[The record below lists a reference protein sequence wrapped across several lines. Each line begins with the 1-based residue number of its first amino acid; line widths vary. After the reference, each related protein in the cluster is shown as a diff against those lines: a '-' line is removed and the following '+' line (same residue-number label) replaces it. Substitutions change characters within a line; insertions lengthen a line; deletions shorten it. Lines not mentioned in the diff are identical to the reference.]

1 MIGGY
6 TIIDV
11 SDVALTTSYKDCSVS
26 FDDVIR
32 QITTGKIILVTTN
45 NGVYTASVSKTTAT
59 EITLV
64 SLVTVSSSSIDQ
76 ITFTINNKNQIKKT
90 TTTFTKA

>member
-6 TIIDV
+6 TIIDA
-11 SDVALTTSYKDCSVS
+11 SDVTLTASYKDCSVS
-26 FDDVIR
+26 FDDVNR
-32 QITTGKIILVTTN
+32 QITTGKIILVTTKD
-45 NGVYTASVSKTTAT
+45 GVYTASVSKTTAT
-59 EITLV
+59 EITLI
-64 SLVTVSSSSIDQ
+64 SLVTVSSASIDQ

>member
-26 FDDVIR
+26 FDDVNR
-32 QITTGKIILVTTN
+32 QITAGKIILVTTRD
-45 NGVYTASVSKTTAT
+45 GVYTVSVSKTTAT

-64 SLVTVSSSSIDQ
+64 SLVTVSSASIDQ
-76 ITFTINNKNQIKKT
+76 ITFTINNKNQVKKT

>member
-11 SDVALTTSYKDCSVS
+11 SDVALTTSYKDCSIS
-26 FDDVIR
+26 FDDVNR
-32 QITTGKIILVTTN
+32 QITVGKIILVSTRD
-45 NGVYTASVSKTTAT
+45 GVYTASVSKTTTT

-64 SLVTVSSSSIDQ
+64 ALVTVSSASIDQ
-76 ITFTINNKNQIKKT
+76 ITFTINNKNQVKKT

>member
-11 SDVALTTSYKDCSVS
+11 SDVALTASYKDCSVS
-26 FDDVIR
+26 FDDVNR
-32 QITTGKIILVTTN
+32 QISASKIILVSTED
-45 NGVYTASVSKTTAT
+45 GVYTASVSKATTS

-64 SLVTVSSSSIDQ
+64 ALVTVSAESIVQ
-76 ITFTINNKNQIKKT
+76 TTFTINNKNQVKKT

>member
-11 SDVALTTSYKDCSVS
+11 SDVSLTTSYKDCSVS
-26 FDDVIR
+26 FDDVNR
-32 QITTGKIILVTTN
+32 QITAGKIILVTTRDC
-45 NGVYTASVSKTTAT
+45 VYTASVSKTTTT

-64 SLVTVSSSSIDQ
+64 SLVTVSSASIDQ